1 MRQNTIWRLLRSLA
15 GLESGS
21 TCRRCS
27 ESILAAD
34 PFGLSEGVCR
44 PCRDG

>member
-1 MRQNTIWRLLRSLA
+1 MRENTVWRLLRGLA
-15 GLESGS
+15 GLESGRW
-21 TCRRCS
+21 CRRCN

-44 PCRDG
+44 PCRGG